1 MPNYT
6 FTFKKDDI
14 FVEFCTTDKEI
25 IERQFQQWVIS
36 ASVYA
41 YSAKAQ
47 KPEVKAQPVQT
58 IAQPKPQPAPTPVP
72 TVQPMQ
78 PQPKVEPQIQPVEKA
93 QVEPSFDLS
102 KEQGE
107 TPEVFDKA
115 ANLLKTINL
124 IQNPTEAQTAVIEP
138 NFEDILEKTVET
150 TEYDATKSKDPVF
163 LNLINS
169 KNTTD
174 KFHYLMITAYYL
186 SEFEKLERFSLK
198 QINAKLMHNLS
209 EVIDH
214 TTLQSAINQA
224 FIELVPDLTGTSEV
238 GEYRITPAGEEFFA
252 NRI

>member
-14 FVEFCTTDKEI
+14 IVEFCTTDKEI
-25 IERQFQQWVIS
+25 IERQFQLWVTS

-41 YSAKAQ
+41 YSSRTIKLENPQ
-47 KPEVKAQPVQT
+47 SVKSAEK
-58 IAQPKPQPAPTPVP
+58 PKPQPTPGPV
-72 TVQPMQ
+72 VQPEIQ
-78 PQPKVEPQIQPVEKA
+78 PQQKIESQVQPTEQPHA
-93 QVEPSFDLS
+93 EPSYDLS
-102 KEQGE
+102 REKSE

-124 IQNPTEAQTAVIEP
+124 IQNPVEAQTAVIEP
-138 NFEDILEKTVET
+138 NFDEILEKTVET
-150 TEYDATKSKDPVF
+150 VDYDTSKSKDPVF

-198 QINAKLMHNLS
+198 QINAKLMHNIS
-209 EVIDH
+209 DVIDH
-214 TTLQSAINQA
+214 TTLQAALNQN

-238 GEYRITPAGEEFFA
+238 GEYRITPAGEDFFA
-252 NRI
+252 NKI